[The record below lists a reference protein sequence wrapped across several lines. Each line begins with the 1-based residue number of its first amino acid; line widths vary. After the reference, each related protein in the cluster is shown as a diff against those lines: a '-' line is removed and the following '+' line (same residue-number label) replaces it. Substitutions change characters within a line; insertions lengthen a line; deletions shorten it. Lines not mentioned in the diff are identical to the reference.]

1 MKRLLLCLMLV
12 FSMFFVSGCGM
23 EKSARDVA
31 IEYLELYRTKDKVV
45 MDELG
50 EFIENENLNDIQKE
64 KYKEILEREYG
75 TLMYKVVDEQYE
87 GNVAFITM
95 EITVIDL
102 YKSQE
107 ESAKYFNENPT
118 KFNDEDGEYDRDLY
132 TDYKLD
138 MMSKETDTI
147 TYTIDIK
154 VEKDGD
160 DWKVVQLSNESLE
173 KIHGIYNYEE

>member
-1 MKRLLLCLMLV
+1 
-12 FSMFFVSGCGM
+12 
-23 EKSARDVA
+23 
-31 IEYLELYRTKDKVV
+31 
-45 MDELG
+45 
-50 EFIENENLNDIQKE
+50 
-64 KYKEILEREYG
+64 
-75 TLMYKVVDEQYE
+75 MYKVVDEQYE

-107 ESAKYFNENPT
+107 ESAKYFNDNPT
-118 KFNDEDGEYDRDLY
+118 EFNDEDGEYDRDLY

-138 MMSKETDTI
+138 MMSKETDTV

>member
-12 FSMFFVSGCGM
+12 LNMLFVSGCGM

-50 EFIENENLNDIQKE
+50 EFIENENLNDTQKE

>member
-1 MKRLLLCLMLV
+1 MKKVALCILIV
-12 FSMFFVSGCGM
+12 FFMFLVSGCGM

-31 IEYLELYRTKDKVV
+31 IEYLELYRNKDKVV
-45 MDELG
+45 MDELDD
-50 EFIENENLNDIQKE
+50 FVENENLTDNQKD

-107 ESAKYFNENPT
+107 ESAKYFNDNPT
-118 KFNDEDGEYDRDLY
+118 IFNDEDGEYDRDLY

-138 MMSKETDTI
+138 MMSKETDTV

>member
-1 MKRLLLCLMLV
+1 MKRVVLGILLLIC
-12 FSMFFVSGCGM
+12 MFCICGCGM

-31 IEYLELYRTKDKVV
+31 IEYLELYRNKDKIV
-45 MDELG
+45 MDELDD
-50 EFIENENLNDIQKE
+50 FVENENLTDNQKD
-64 KYKEILEREYG
+64 KYKEVLEREYG

-102 YKSQE
+102 YKAQE
-107 ESAKYFNENPT
+107 ESAKYFNDNPT
-118 KFNDEDGEYDRDLY
+118 EFNDEDGEYDRDLY

>member
-12 FSMFFVSGCGM
+12 LSMFFVSGCGM

-31 IEYLELYRTKDKVV
+31 IEYLELYRSKDKVV

-50 EFIENENLNDIQKE
+50 EFIENENLNDTQKE

>member
-12 FSMFFVSGCGM
+12 LSMFFVSGCGM

-50 EFIENENLNDIQKE
+50 EFIENENLNDTQKE

-138 MMSKETDTI
+138 MMSKEKDTI

>member
-12 FSMFFVSGCGM
+12 LSMFFVSGCGM

-50 EFIENENLNDIQKE
+50 EFIENENLNDTQKE

>member
-1 MKRLLLCLMLV
+1 MKKVILSILILMCMFLV
-12 FSMFFVSGCGM
+12 CGCGM
-23 EKSARDVA
+23 EMSARDVA
-31 IEYLELYRTKDKVV
+31 IEYLELYRNKDKVV
-45 MDELG
+45 MDELD
-50 EFIENENLNDIQKE
+50 EFVENENLTDDQKE
-64 KYKEILEREYG
+64 KYKDILEREYG
-75 TLMYKVVDEQYE
+75 TLMYTVVDEQYE

-107 ESAKYFNENPT
+107 ESAKYFNDNPT
-118 KFNDEDGEYDRDLY
+118 EFNDEDGEYDKDLY

-138 MMSKETDTI
+138 MMSKETDTV

>member
-1 MKRLLLCLMLV
+1 MKKVVLGILLLIC
-12 FSMFFVSGCGM
+12 MFCICGCGM

-31 IEYLELYRTKDKVV
+31 IEYLELYRNKDKVV
-45 MDELG
+45 IDELD
-50 EFIENENLNDIQKE
+50 EFIENENLTDEQKE
-64 KYKEILEREYG
+64 KYKDILEREYG

-107 ESAKYFNENPT
+107 ESAKYFNDNPT
-118 KFNDEDGEYDRDLY
+118 KFNDEDGEYDRDIY

-138 MMSKETDTI
+138 MMSKETDTV

>member
-12 FSMFFVSGCGM
+12 LSMFFVSGCGM

-138 MMSKETDTI
+138 MMSNETDTI